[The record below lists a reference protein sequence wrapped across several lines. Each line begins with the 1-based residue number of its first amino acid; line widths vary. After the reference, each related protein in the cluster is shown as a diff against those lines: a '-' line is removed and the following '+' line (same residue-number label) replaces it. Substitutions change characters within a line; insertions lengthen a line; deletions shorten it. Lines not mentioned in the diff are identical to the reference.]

1 MKKIFLLI
9 LVYGSLFAYNN
20 EDIKY
25 YIDYEEFGQIK
36 TKKIVKQHYDYIK
49 ENLETLEKN
58 QRVIWSYENKDYK
71 IIEVY
76 NNIKDLEELD
86 KQKTETQ
93 EKQEK
98 QEKEQ
103 KDKENQKE
111 NFKNIITLI
120 IVLLIAFYIFKKMK
134 NRKSEIEEIIIEK
147 EEKKQIEKVKKSVK
161 IEEKKEIKIEKIK
174 EEKNENLLDFNDLEK
189 IRVLLFKK
197 VKYDKNASQTRK
209 KELYDLINQLK
220 IEILKKENL
229 EEINKKINELS
240 EELKNG

>member
-1 MKKIFLLI
+1 MLKIFILI
-9 LVYGSLFAYNN
+9 LIKISLFSYDNQ
-20 EDIKY
+20 EVKY
-25 YIDYEEFGQIK
+25 YIDYKENGQVK
-36 TKKIVKQHYDYIK
+36 TKSIVEQHYEYLLENKKSLK
-49 ENLETLEKN
+49 EN
-58 QRVIWSYENKDYK
+58 QQIIWEYDNKEYK

-86 KQKTETQ
+86 KENLKKE
-93 EKQEK
+93 EKKDLKNKELN
-98 QEKEQ
+98 EKE
-103 KDKENQKE
+103 NSR
-111 NFKNIITLI
+111 NYIVLI
-120 IVLLIAFYIFKKMK
+120 IVLLIVLFLYKKIK
-134 NRKSEIEEIIIEK
+134 NRKIEKEEIYIEK
-147 EEKKQIEKVKKSVK
+147 EEKKEIEKVKKSVK
-161 IEEKKEIKIEKIK
+161 IEEKKEIKTEKIK

-197 VKYDKNASQTRK
+197 VKYDKNATQTRK